1 MRLSDQISDKI
12 RDDISTGTFAPG
24 TLMPPEPELMERY
37 GVGRSTIREAIKAL
51 SIAGL
56 LQVRQGRGT
65 TVAQDRPA
73 ETIDSKLRR
82 ADLDE
87 INAVRSFLDREIVA
101 LAVKNRDTAQLQA
114 MKDSL
119 DKRKQAIEREDR
131 AACMDADIAFHV
143 AIARASGNRV
153 LADLYEGF
161 TTIIRDFFSRREER
175 GIGLFAISH
184 HLHEELYNAIKD
196 GKIKQ
201 AQAAMQKILDN
212 NY

>member
-101 LAVKNRDTAQLQA
+101 LAVKNRDADQLQA
-114 MKDSL
+114 MQESL
-119 DKRKQAIEREDR
+119 DKRKQAIQHEDR

-184 HLHEELYNAIKD
+184 HLHEDLYNAIKD
-196 GKIKQ
+196 GKSKQ
-201 AQAAMQKILDN
+201 AQATMQKILDN